1 MKKILNLLIM
11 ALAGALVCVSCT
23 EDDTTGFSFY
33 GFNPNPAV
41 RGERITFLGEGL
53 ESVRSIVFAGGAEVT
68 EIVRNGSSLEVVVPM
83 TAEPGY
89 IELRYA
95 GGSYLTRSML
105 QLEEP
110 LSNNAELNLYTD
122 FEAKTDGV
130 TTVGAKVYITT
141 QHETDYLSDIER
153 VEFAGDGAVVEWNAA
168 AVEAAGGAEARTDA
182 ELLALS
188 EQVDFVRGAHLLIV
202 TVPRTARSGAVTLYN
217 SSDDAFTTPEALIA
231 QSVAESV
238 EPREAVI
245 PGFTRLTVT
254 GENFSLVTKVVFTGG
269 AEVAIGAIDEEENP
283 LLEIAEDGRS
293 LTVMTVAGMQDG
305 PLALHTLSGEVIAAP
320 AVETVVP
327 TRISSWAQDDRYKA
341 GAGMTLSCDDTT
353 DADMNFRIL
362 TQIGKV
368 LFAKADG
375 STVEAPFEADAEYNC
390 LNVTV
395 PSEAVDGALRIET
408 LAGKQATAVEALTLV
423 KAVPTGLA
431 QSAVEAGASFTVVGK
446 DLDLVAG
453 VTLAGE
459 RMEFAV
465 GGDGEE
471 LTVQT
476 QVTSRSGRVVL
487 TQANGLT
494 SELADELVVEA
505 PAVLTVTNLPLNGKP
520 GAEVTLEG
528 FLLDLT
534 DRLYVGGIKIRD
546 FAATETALTFTLP
559 EVLGSGDHA
568 VVIYDFDDQA
578 YEVGFITVKMGQKTE
593 TLWSGRFD
601 LAAAAWSVQLIEA
614 AKFVS
619 MPDDAVYTCTV
630 EPAEAGAQL
639 TFKNAGDWSFLPSA
653 TPDDPEW
660 GCYSLQ
666 PGETSYAFT
675 LSAEDLAKV
684 RANGMYLSGQ
694 NVVVT
699 AFTATYAS
707 ADAGGVE
714 PVLPTDIMLN
724 DFEEH
729 GDHNSSWDGSWA
741 DGSATEFPTE
751 NGNTFLRTVKP
762 VAGWIVNC
770 NHQADVGGAFGAN
783 VDDLS
788 RYVVKFDLKI
798 EAGVTGLSAVPMQ
811 VVLGDG
817 WFWYGEGLFPE
828 TTDGEWITVTV
839 SSDAIA
845 GPKDLTTGT
854 NGLFSDSVA
863 VPAGV
868 CIDNFRL
875 SLK

>member
-1 MKKILNLLIM
+1 MKKILNLLIA
-11 ALAGALVCVSCT
+11 ALAGTLLLVSFK
-23 EDDTTGFSFY
+23 EDDTTGFSRY
-33 GFNPNPAV
+33 VFNPNHAG

-53 ESVRSIVFAGGAEVT
+53 DGVRSIVFAGGAEVT
-68 EIVRNGSSLEVVVPM
+68 EIVRKGSSLEVVVPM
-83 TAEPGY
+83 AAQPGY

-95 GGSYLTRSML
+95 GGSYTTRSML
-105 QLEEP
+105 ELEER
-110 LSNNAELNLYTD
+110 LSGGAELNLYTD
-122 FEAKTDGV
+122 FEALTSGV

-141 QHETDYLSDIER
+141 QHETDYLSDIRR
-153 VEFAGDGAVVEWNAA
+153 VEFAGDEAVVEWDAA

-182 ELLALS
+182 ELVALS
-188 EQVDFVRGAHLLIV
+188 EKVDFVRGAHLLIV

-217 SSDDAFTTPEALIA
+217 GDDDAFTTPEVSIA

-238 EPREAVI
+238 SPSEAVI
-245 PGFTRLTVT
+245 PGLTRLTVA

-269 AEVAIGAIDEEENP
+269 AEVALGAIDEEENP

-293 LTVMTVAGMQDG
+293 LTVATVVGMQDG
-305 PLALHTLSGEVIAAP
+305 PLALHTLSGEVIATP
-320 AVETVVP
+320 SVETVVP
-327 TRISSWAQDDRYKA
+327 TRLSAWALDDRYKA
-341 GAGMTLSCDDTT
+341 GDVMTLSCDDTADAAT
-353 DADMNFRIL
+353 DFRIL
-362 TQIGKV
+362 TQIAKV

-375 STVEAPFEADAEYNC
+375 SQIEASFEASEEYGC

-395 PSEAVDGALRIET
+395 PSEAVDGAVCVET
-408 LAGKQATAVEALTLV
+408 HAGKQATAVEALTLV
-423 KAVPTGLA
+423 RAVPTGLA
-431 QSAVEAGASFTVVGK
+431 PASVEAGAPFSVLGT
-446 DLDLVAG
+446 DLDLVSG
-453 VTLAGE
+453 VTLSGE
-459 RMEFAV
+459 KMEFSV
-465 GGDGEE
+465 SGDGAE
-471 LTVQT
+471 LVVRTLT
-476 QVTSRSGRVVL
+476 TSAGGRVVL

-494 SELADELVVEA
+494 VEVADDLTVEA
-505 PAVLTVTNLPLNGKP
+505 PAVLTVTNLPLDGKP
-520 GAEVTLEG
+520 GAQVTLEG

-546 FAATETALTFTLP
+546 FAATPTTLAFALP

-568 VVIYDFDDQA
+568 VVIYDFDDNA
-578 YEVGFITVKMGQKTE
+578 YEAGFITVKLGQKTE

-601 LAAAAWSVQLIEA
+601 LAAAAWNVQLVEA
-614 AKFVS
+614 AKFAS
-619 MPDDAVYTCTV
+619 IPDDAVYTCTV
-630 EPAEAGAQL
+630 EPAAAGAQL
-639 TFKNAGDWSFLPSA
+639 TFKNAADWAFLPSA
-653 TPDDPEW
+653 TPDDPQW

-694 NVVVT
+694 QVVVT

-714 PVLPTDIMLN
+714 PMLPTDILLN
-724 DFEEH
+724 DFETH
-729 GDHNSSWDGSWA
+729 GDHNSSWDGSWS
-741 DGSATEFPTE
+741 DGSATEFLTE
-751 NGNTFLRTVKP
+751 EGNTYLRTTKP
-762 VAGWIVNC
+762 LSGWIVNC
-770 NHQADVGGAFGAN
+770 NHQTESGGAFGAP

-788 RYVVKFDLKI
+788 RYVVKFALKI
-798 EAGVTGLSAVPMQ
+798 DPGVTGLSAVAMQ

-845 GPKDLTTGT
+845 GAKDLTSGT
-854 NGLFSDSVA
+854 NGLYSDGA